1 MGSRIPVYNGYE
13 ERYLT
18 GAELKTLFH
27 DSYYTS
33 GRHHSVVLGLSIPD
47 YLDIHGIDNHK
58 TYRIFVN
65 SFFCRI
71 ADGETDQKIIF
82 FGHVKKERINRSN
95 SNQPIKADIICPQC
109 GAKMRIKKGKYGEFL
124 GCTKYPTCKYSQGI
138 PILGNTI

>member
-47 YLDIHGIDNHK
+47 YLDIYGIDNHK

-65 SFFCRI
+65 SF
-71 ADGETDQKIIF
+71 
-82 FGHVKKERINRSN
+82 
-95 SNQPIKADIICPQC
+95 
-109 GAKMRIKKGKYGEFL
+109 L
-124 GCTKYPTCKYSQGI
+124 
-138 PILGNTI
+138 